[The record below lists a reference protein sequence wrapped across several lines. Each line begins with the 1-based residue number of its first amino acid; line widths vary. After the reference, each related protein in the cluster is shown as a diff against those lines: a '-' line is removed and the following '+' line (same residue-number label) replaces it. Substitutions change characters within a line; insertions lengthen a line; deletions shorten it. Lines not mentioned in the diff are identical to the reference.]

1 MDINYFN
8 SEDHINKQ
16 CFKIEHLMHRRINKQ
31 KIKEMNIY
39 LFNRYYRLKPNN
51 ISDRLFL
58 ERLSIKSIYDVCDK
72 VIEEERLKGRPIK
85 RIYQNEQRINQN
97 PLTNPQPKVMQNN
110 TNQAIGVNGEQIN
123 MQFNRIPQLQQNNPP
138 VQPGNYQSMLR
149 ELNASSERPN
159 EEEIMSQIKEPKD
172 WQNPRKARD
181 RNGQNAEQLQTPIN
195 PQTLQPNQQ
204 PPQTI
209 NNNQMMNN
217 QVMNNQVM
225 NNQMINNQ
233 INNQSNNQL
242 NNQLNPALSEGEGFD
257 MNGNFGGLLEGIS
270 KEEMDKFNN
279 ANGKVQTSLSYNA
292 SV

>member
-31 KIKEMNIY
+31 KIKEMNTY

-181 RNGQNAEQLQTPIN
+181 RNGQNTEQLQTPIN

-204 PPQTI
+204 PPQMM

-217 QVMNNQVM
+217 S
-225 NNQMINNQ
+225 Q

-242 NNQLNPALSEGEGFD
+242 NPVLSEGEGFD
-257 MNGNFGGLLEGIS
+257 MNGNFGGMLEGIS

>member
-31 KIKEMNIY
+31 KIKEMNTY

-217 QVMNNQVM
+217 QVMNNQ
-225 NNQMINNQ
+225 MINNQ
-233 INNQSNNQL
+233 INNQS

-292 SV
+292 NV

>member
-110 TNQAIGVNGEQIN
+110 NQANQAIGVNGEQIN

-181 RNGQNAEQLQTPIN
+181 RNGQNTEQLQTPIN

-204 PPQTI
+204 PPQMI

-217 QVMNNQVM
+217 S
-225 NNQMINNQ
+225 Q

-242 NNQLNPALSEGEGFD
+242 NPVLSEGEGFD
-257 MNGNFGGLLEGIS
+257 MNGNFGGMLEGIS

-279 ANGKVQTSLSYNA
+279 ANGKIQTSLSYNA

>member
-31 KIKEMNIY
+31 KIKEMNTY

-85 RIYQNEQRINQN
+85 RIYQNNQQVNN

-110 TNQAIGVNGEQIN
+110 NQANQAIGVNGEQIN

-181 RNGQNAEQLQTPIN
+181 RNGQNTEQLQTPIN

-204 PPQTI
+204 PPQMM
-209 NNNQMMNN
+209 NNNQMT
-217 QVMNNQVM
+217 
-225 NNQMINNQ
+225 NNQ

-242 NNQLNPALSEGEGFD
+242 NPVLSEGEGFD
-257 MNGNFGGLLEGIS
+257 MNGNFGGMLEGIS

-292 SV
+292 NV

>member
-110 TNQAIGVNGEQIN
+110 NQANQAIGVNGEQIN

-181 RNGQNAEQLQTPIN
+181 RNGQNTEQLQTPIN

-204 PPQTI
+204 PPQMI

-217 QVMNNQVM
+217 S
-225 NNQMINNQ
+225 Q

-242 NNQLNPALSEGEGFD
+242 NPVLSEGEGFD
-257 MNGNFGGLLEGIS
+257 MNGNFGGMLEGIS

-292 SV
+292 NV

>member
-1 MDINYFN
+1 
-8 SEDHINKQ
+8 
-16 CFKIEHLMHRRINKQ
+16 MHRRINKQ

-85 RIYQNEQRINQN
+85 KIYQNNTNQQINQN
-97 PLTNPQPKVMQNN
+97 PLTNPQPKVMQ
-110 TNQAIGVNGEQIN
+110 NQAIGVNGEQIN
-123 MQFNRIPQLQQNNPP
+123 MQFNRIPQLQQNNSL

-159 EEEIMSQIKEPKD
+159 EEEIMNQIKEPKD

-181 RNGQNAEQLQTPIN
+181 RNGQNTEQLQTPIN

-204 PPQTI
+204 PPQMI
-209 NNNQMMNN
+209 N
-217 QVMNNQVM
+217 

-233 INNQSNNQL
+233 INNQ
-242 NNQLNPALSEGEGFD
+242 LNPVLSEEEGFD
-257 MNGNFGGLLEGIS
+257 MNGNFGGMLEGIS

-279 ANGKVQTSLSYNA
+279 ANGKIQTSLSYNA
-292 SV
+292 NV

>member
-181 RNGQNAEQLQTPIN
+181 RNGQNTEQLQTPIN

-204 PPQTI
+204 PPQMM
-209 NNNQMMNN
+209 NNNQMK
-217 QVMNNQVM
+217 
-225 NNQMINNQ
+225 NNQ

-242 NNQLNPALSEGEGFD
+242 NPVLSEGEGVD
-257 MNGNFGGLLEGIS
+257 MNGNFGGMLEGIS

-292 SV
+292 NV

>member
-85 RIYQNEQRINQN
+85 RIYQNEQRINN

-110 TNQAIGVNGEQIN
+110 NKANKAIGVNGEQIN
-123 MQFNRIPQLQQNNPP
+123 MHFNRIPQLQQNNPP

-181 RNGQNAEQLQTPIN
+181 RNGQNTEQLQTPIN

-204 PPQTI
+204 PPQMM

-217 QVMNNQVM
+217 S
-225 NNQMINNQ
+225 Q

-242 NNQLNPALSEGEGFD
+242 NPVLSEGEGFD
-257 MNGNFGGLLEGIS
+257 MNGNFGGMLEGIS

-292 SV
+292 NV

>member
-181 RNGQNAEQLQTPIN
+181 RNGQNTEQLQTPIN

-204 PPQTI
+204 PPQMI
-209 NNNQMMNN
+209 NNSQMMNN
-217 QVMNNQVM
+217 S
-225 NNQMINNQ
+225 Q

-242 NNQLNPALSEGEGFD
+242 NPVLSEGEGFD
-257 MNGNFGGLLEGIS
+257 MNGNFGGMLEGIS

-292 SV
+292 NV